1 MTKQVVFGLL
11 GPTLDQGKGPSRW
24 ERWRPTVAICQ
35 HEDFLVHRFELLYQ
49 ERYTALAEK
58 IRGDINL
65 VSPETEVCLR
75 LINMQDPWDFENVYG
90 ELHDFAQNYTFNTS
104 GEDYFIHIT
113 TGTHVAQICL
123 FLLTEARYFPA
134 KLLQTSPPKR
144 AEKDSVGTFAVID
157 LDLSKYDRL
166 ASRFKQEQ
174 QSGLTFLKSGI
185 DTRNKA
191 FNAMIEQIEQVAIQS
206 KAPILL
212 MGPTGAGKS
221 QLARRIYDLKK
232 FRHQLMG
239 PFVEVNC
246 ATLRGENA
254 MSALF
259 GHKKGAFTG
268 AVQARDGLLKS
279 ANGGIVF
286 LDELGEL
293 GLDEQAMLLHALEE
307 KRFLPVGADK
317 EVASEFQLI
326 AGTNRDL
333 HDEVHAARFREDLLA
348 RINLW
353 TYHLPGLRERKEDIE
368 PNLDYELDKFAHQ
381 NGKFVNFN
389 KEARRKFLTFAKS
402 GDALW
407 SGNFRD
413 LNASVTRMAT
423 LAPGGRITSAVVDD
437 EILRLRRGW
446 RTKSAD
452 TDYEFLVELLGDD
465 YEEKVDLFTQSQLTT
480 VIKVCRES
488 KSLADAGRKLF
499 SVSRQQRIK
508 SNDSDRLRKYLQ
520 KFGLSWTD
528 INDTN
533 RKQ

>member
-1 MTKQVVFGLL
+1 MQKQVVFGLL

-35 HEDFLVHRFELLYQ
+35 HEDFLVDRFELLYQ

-58 IRGDINL
+58 IKGDIAL
-65 VSPETEVCLR
+65 VSPETEVR
-75 LINMQDPWDFENVYG
+75 LHQIAMDDPWDFEDVYG
-90 ELHDFAQNYTFNTS
+90 DLHDFAQNYSFNTNK
-104 GEDYFIHIT
+104 EEYYIHIT

-166 ASRFKQEQ
+166 ASRFQQEQ

-191 FNAMIEQIEQVAIQS
+191 FNQMIEQIEQVAIQS
-206 KAPILL
+206 RAPILL

-232 FRHQLMG
+232 FRHQLEG
-239 PFVEVNC
+239 SFVEVNC

-254 MSALF
+254 MSTLF
-259 GHKKGAFTG
+259 GHRKGAFTG
-268 AVQARDGLLKS
+268 AVQARDGLLKT
-279 ANGGIVF
+279 ANSGILF

-293 GLDEQAMLLHALEE
+293 GLDEQAMLLRALEE

-317 EVASEFQLI
+317 EVESDFQLI
-326 AGTNRDL
+326 TGTNRDL
-333 HDEVHAARFREDLLA
+333 HDEVRSGQFREDLLA

-353 TYHLPGLRERKEDIE
+353 TYHLPGLRDRKEDFE
-368 PNLDYELDKFAHQ
+368 PNLEYELEIFAQQ
-381 NGKFVNFN
+381 NGSFVNFN
-389 KEARRKFLTFAKS
+389 KEARRRFLSFAKS
-402 GDALW
+402 PEGVW

-413 LNASVTRMAT
+413 LNASVTRMST
-423 LAPGGRITSAVVDD
+423 LAPGGRITTAVVEE
-437 EILRLRRGW
+437 EIARLSRAW
-446 RTKSAD
+446 QPKS
-452 TDYEFLVELLGDD
+452 TSSLNEPLVDLLGED
-465 YEEKVDLFTQSQLTT
+465 YSDTIDLFTQTQLA
-480 VIKVCRES
+480 KVVEVCKES
-488 KSLADAGRKLF
+488 KSMADAGRKLF
-499 SVSRQQRIK
+499 SVSRQQRAK
-508 SNDSDRLRKYLQ
+508 TNDSDRLRKYLQ
-520 KFGLSWTD
+520 KFDLTWKD
-528 INDTN
+528 INSD
-533 RKQ
+533 

>member
-1 MTKQVVFGLL
+1 MNKHVVFGLL

-58 IRGDINL
+58 IRADINMI
-65 VSPETEVCLR
+65 SPETEVR
-75 LINMQDPWDFENVYG
+75 LHLVTMQDPWDFENVYG
-90 ELHDFAQNYTFNTS
+90 ELHDFAQNYTFNTRD
-104 GEDYFIHIT
+104 EEYFIHIT

-144 AEKDSVGTFAVID
+144 AEKETVGTFAVID

-185 DTRNKA
+185 DTKNKA
-191 FNAMIEQIEQVAIQS
+191 FNKIIEQIEQVAIQS
-206 KAPILL
+206 RAPILL

-221 QLARRIYDLKK
+221 QLAKRIYDLKK
-232 FRHQLMG
+232 FRHQVNGL
-239 PFVEVNC
+239 FVEVNC

-254 MSALF
+254 MSTLF

-268 AVQARDGLLKS
+268 AVQARDGLLKT
-279 ANGGIVF
+279 ANDGIVF

-293 GLDEQAMLLHALEE
+293 GLDEQAMLLRALEE

-317 EVASEFQLI
+317 EIASEFQLI

-333 HDEVHAARFREDLLA
+333 HDEVHNGRFREDLLA

-353 TYHLPGLRERKEDIE
+353 TYQLPGLRERKEDIE
-368 PNLDYELDKFAHQ
+368 PNLDYELEKFAQQ
-381 NGKFVNFN
+381 NSSFVNFN
-389 KEARRKFLTFAKS
+389 KEARRKFLSFAKS
-402 GDALW
+402 SDALW

-423 LAPGGRITSAVVDD
+423 LAPGGRITSVVVDE
-437 EILRLRRGW
+437 EIVRLCRSW
-446 RTKSAD
+446 RTKTAD
-452 TDYEFLVELLGDD
+452 DHDGLLKELLGDD
-465 YEEKVDLFTQSQLTT
+465 YGEKIDLFTQAQLST
-480 VIKVCRES
+480 VINVCKDS
-488 KSLADAGRKLF
+488 MSLADAGRKLF
-499 SVSRQQRIK
+499 SVSRQQRAK

-520 KFGLSWTD
+520 KFDLSWAD
-528 INDTN
+528 VNS
-533 RKQ
+533 KQ